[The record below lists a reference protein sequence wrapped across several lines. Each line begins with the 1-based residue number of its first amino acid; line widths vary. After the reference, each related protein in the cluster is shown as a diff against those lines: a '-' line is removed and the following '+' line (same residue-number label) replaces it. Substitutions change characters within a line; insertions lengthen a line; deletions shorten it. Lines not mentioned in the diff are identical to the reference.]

1 MWSATNRMIDMT
13 DTTSLPPE
21 MATGAAPLNKP
32 SRVLLASLIGTTIEF
47 FDFYIYATAAVLVFP
62 HLFFPGEDATTAL
75 LASFATFSIA
85 FFARPLGAVVF
96 GHFGDRVGR
105 KATLVAALLTMG
117 VSTVIIGL
125 LPTHAQI
132 GVAAPALL
140 ALCRFGQGFGLG
152 GEWGG
157 AVLIATENA
166 PEGKKSW
173 YGMFPQL
180 GAPVGLF
187 LSSGLFSILLA
198 FMSRED
204 LLAWGWRIPFLF
216 SMLLIAIGL
225 WVRLSLAE
233 TPAFQKAIDEEER
246 VAVPFV
252 EIFRTHKMEL
262 FLGTFVAL
270 ATFVLFYI
278 GSAYLLSYNVKV
290 LEMTLPEALRV
301 QLWGAVIFGIFIPVA
316 GKLADRIS
324 RFRLLLW
331 VTVAIGA
338 FSFLL
343 DPLLSGS
350 LAGVYGFVTLAMAL
364 MGFSYGIIGAVL
376 AAPFPTRVR
385 YTGSSLAF
393 NFAGIVGASLA
404 PYIATWLQA
413 SYGMAYVGY
422 YVLTAAVITLLC
434 VLAMGRDKI

>member
-1 MWSATNRMIDMT
+1 M
-13 DTTSLPPE
+13 
-21 MATGAAPLNKP
+21 
-32 SRVLLASLIGTTIEF
+32 
-47 FDFYIYATAAVLVFP
+47 LVFP

-85 FFARPLGAVVF
+85 FFARPLGAAVF

-105 KATLVAALLTMG
+105 KTTLVAALLTMG
-117 VSTVIIGL
+117 ISTVIIGL
-125 LPTHAQI
+125 LPTYAQI

-187 LSSGLFSILLA
+187 LSSGLFTLLLT
-198 FMSRED
+198 FMSTED
-204 LLAWGWRIPFLF
+204 LLAWGWRIPFLG
-216 SMLLIAIGL
+216 SVLLIAIGL

-233 TPAFQKAIDEEER
+233 TPDFQKAIDKEER
-246 VAVPFV
+246 VKVPFV
-252 EIFRTHKMEL
+252 EIFRTHKTEL

-270 ATFVLFYI
+270 STFVLFYI
-278 GSAYLLSYNVKV
+278 GTAYLLSYNVGV
-290 LEMTLPEALRV
+290 LEMSLTEALHV
-301 QLWGAVIFGIFIPVA
+301 QLWGAVVFGLFIPLA

-324 RFRLLLW
+324 RFRLLLA
-331 VTVAIGA
+331 VTVLIGV
-338 FSFLL
+338 FSFALA
-343 DPLLSGS
+343 PLLEGG
-350 LAGVYGFVTLAMAL
+350 LGGVYGFVTLGMAL
-364 MGFSYGIIGAVL
+364 MGVTYGIIGAVL
-376 AAPFPTRVR
+376 AAPFPTEVR

-413 SYGMAYVGY
+413 NYGMGHVGY
-422 YVLTAAVITLLC
+422 YMLASCVITLLC
-434 VLAMGRDKI
+434 VLAMGRRRI

>member
-1 MWSATNRMIDMT
+1 MSDITSHPSA
-13 DTTSLPPE
+13 
-21 MATGAAPLNKP
+21 AAGAAPVLNRP

-47 FDFYIYATAAVLVFP
+47 FDFYVYATAAVLVFP
-62 HLFFPGEDATTAL
+62 ALFFPGEDPTTAL

-96 GHFGDRVGR
+96 GHFGDRIGR
-105 KATLVAALLTMG
+105 KTTLVAALLTMG
-117 VSTVIIGL
+117 ISTVIIGF
-125 LPTHAQI
+125 LPTYAQI
-132 GVAAPALL
+132 GVWAPALL

-166 PEGKKSW
+166 PEGKRSW

-187 LSSGLFSILLA
+187 LSSGLFLVLLT
-198 FMSRED
+198 FMTRED
-204 LLAWGWRIPFLF
+204 LLAWGWRIPFLG
-216 SMLLIAIGL
+216 SIVLIVIGL

-233 TPAFQKAIDEEER
+233 TPAFQKAIDKEER
-246 VAVPFV
+246 VSVPFV
-252 EIFRTHKMEL
+252 EVFRNHKRSL

-290 LEMTLPEALRV
+290 LQMSLPEALEV
-301 QLWGAVIFGIFIPVA
+301 QLVGAVVFGLFIPFA
-316 GKLADRIS
+316 GKIADRWG
-324 RFRLLLW
+324 RRNLLIL
-331 VTVAIGA
+331 VTVLIGV
-338 FSFLL
+338 FSFFLDTLL
-343 DPLLSGS
+343 GGSLSG
-350 LAGVYGFVTLAMAL
+350 VFTFVVLGMAL
-364 MGFSYGIIGAVL
+364 MGVTYGIIGAAL

-385 YTGSSLAF
+385 YTGASLAF

-413 SYGMAYVGY
+413 TYGMSYVGY
-422 YVLTAAVITLLC
+422 YMLAASVITLLC
-434 VLAMGRDKI
+434 VLASGKDEV

>member
-1 MWSATNRMIDMT
+1 MT
-13 DTTSLPPE
+13 DTTSTPS
-21 MATGAAPLNKP
+21 MAAEATPLNKP

-47 FDFYIYATAAVLVFP
+47 FDFYVYATAAVLVFP

-96 GHFGDRVGR
+96 GHFGDKVGR
-105 KATLVAALLTMG
+105 KTTLVAALLTMG
-117 VSTVIIGL
+117 ISTVVIGF
-125 LPTHAQI
+125 LPTYAQI

-166 PEGKKSW
+166 PEDKKSW

-180 GAPVGLF
+180 GAPIGLF
-187 LSSGLFSILLA
+187 MSSGLFTILLL

-204 LLAWGWRIPFLF
+204 LLAWGWRIPFIASLA
-216 SMLLIAIGL
+216 LIVIGL

-246 VAVPFV
+246 VAVPFI

-270 ATFVLFYI
+270 VTFVLFYI
-278 GSAYLLSYNVKV
+278 GTAYLLSYNVKV
-290 LEMTLPEALRV
+290 LQMPLTSALKI
-301 QLWGAVIFGIFIPVA
+301 QIWGAVVFGIFIPIA
-316 GKLADRIS
+316 GKLADRHS
-324 RFRLLLW
+324 RFTILAL
-331 VTVAIGA
+331 VTVLIGI
-338 FSFLL
+338 FSFAVG
-343 DPLLSGS
+343 PLLSGS
-350 LAGVYGFVTLAMAL
+350 LVGVYIFVTLCMAL
-364 MGFSYGIIGAVL
+364 MGITYGIIGAVL
-376 AAPFPTRVR
+376 AAPFPTAVR

-393 NFAGIVGASLA
+393 NFAGIFGASLA
-404 PYIATWLQA
+404 PYIATYLQ
-413 SYGMAYVGY
+413 SHYGMTYVGY
-422 YVLTAAVITLLC
+422 YLLAAAAITLAC
-434 VLAMGRDKI
+434 VFGMGRKKV

>member
-1 MWSATNRMIDMT
+1 MT
-13 DTTSLPPE
+13 DTTSKPD
-21 MATGAAPLNKP
+21 MAAEAAPLNKP

-47 FDFYIYATAAVLVFP
+47 FDFYSYATAAVLVFP

-85 FFARPLGAVVF
+85 FFARPLGAAVF

-105 KATLVAALLTMG
+105 KTTLVAALLTMG
-117 VSTVIIGL
+117 ISTVIIGL
-125 LPTHAQI
+125 LPTYAQI

-187 LSSGLFSILLA
+187 LSSGLFTLLLT
-198 FMSRED
+198 FMSTED
-204 LLAWGWRIPFLF
+204 LLAWGWRIPFLG
-216 SMLLIAIGL
+216 SVLLIAIGL

-233 TPAFQKAIDEEER
+233 TPAFQKAIDKEER
-246 VAVPFV
+246 VKVPFV
-252 EIFRTHKMEL
+252 EIFRTHKTEL

-270 ATFVLFYI
+270 STFVLFYI
-278 GSAYLLSYNVKV
+278 GTAYLLSYNVGV
-290 LEMTLPEALRV
+290 LEMSLTEALHI
-301 QLWGAVIFGIFIPVA
+301 QLWGAVVFGLFIPLA

-324 RFRLLLW
+324 RFRLLLA
-331 VTVAIGA
+331 VTVLIGA
-338 FSFLL
+338 FSFALA
-343 DPLLSGS
+343 PLLEGG
-350 LAGVYGFVTLAMAL
+350 LGGVYGFVTLGMAL
-364 MGFSYGIIGAVL
+364 MGVTYGIIGAVL
-376 AAPFPTRVR
+376 AAPFPTEVR

-413 SYGMAYVGY
+413 NYGMGHVGY
-422 YVLTAAVITLLC
+422 YMLASCVITMLC
-434 VLAMGRDKI
+434 VLAMGRQKI